1 MRYIVFAGEVDSP
14 KGGIDDAVLATNNLA
29 EAISLT
35 ANSKWCQI
43 LDTETMI
50 VVVRSGTPLEGG
62 DLMNYSTGVLAMAQG
77 LN

>member
-1 MRYIVFAGEVDSP
+1 MRYIVFAGEIGSP

-35 ANSKWCQI
+35 TRGKWCQI

-50 VVVRSGTPLEGG
+50 VVVRSGTPLGG
-62 DLMNYSTGVLAMAQG
+62 DLMAYSAGALVMTQG